1 MGLNPHALYSCL
13 REDLRDAI
21 GPQRLDELE
30 LYGLSSDSTPVEAA
44 CYSVMRALLKK
55 FQHQSTQK
63 QDDAALQKFI
73 SVNQRCELWEPHVRI
88 EYWQEALLGEFKRAI
103 YEFLNPYGYPLVCD
117 PRSALDFGRCGPG
130 AAIEARGGDSY
141 TKLFASPLTCTSP
154 YLYFWYRRYTTNFPS
169 WADAEFLRM
178 AEYGEARIV
187 EGNRLCFVPK
197 DDKISRCICVEPS
210 LNMFYQLGL
219 GYILEQRLNSF
230 FGIDMSLQPERNRKL
245 AFQGSSGIDSSIT
258 IDLSSAS
265 DSISM
270 RMLEWCLPR
279 WFFDQL
285 RLYRSN
291 KCQFPDSSM
300 HELHMVSTMGNGF
313 TFPLQTMLFSC
324 MVLASARLCDIKLQ
338 NPRRE
343 FSGNWGVFGDDIICP
358 AEIAR
363 QVLFLIDYTGFQIN
377 KDKTYT
383 EGPFRES
390 CGADFFRGRNVR
402 GVYVKRLDTI
412 QDRYAVI
419 NQLNLFS
426 ARTGL
431 PLRRSV
437 RLLVRSVPFN
447 RVPFSENDSAG
458 IKVPESMTS
467 GLPLSSDT
475 QSALYVRYEAIGK
488 KIRITDS
495 AIIVPRGSKARFYN
509 PSGLL
514 VSFLQRSVNA
524 CSIGVRHDTTKFRR
538 KRVSTPFWDYR
549 PTIHQRWWF
558 KWQRWETAVYLN
570 LYG

>member
-1 MGLNPHALYSCL
+1 MGLNPNALYSCL
-13 REDLRDAI
+13 LDDLRDVV
-21 GPQRLDELE
+21 GSKRLEELK
-30 LYGLSSDSTPVEAA
+30 LYGLSPDSSTIEAA
-44 CYSVMRALLKK
+44 CNSVMGALLKK
-55 FQHQSTQK
+55 FQHPSTQK
-63 QDDAALQKFI
+63 QDDAALLKFTT
-73 SVNQRCELWEPHVRI
+73 VNVRCGLWMAHVET

-103 YEFLNPYGYPLVCD
+103 YEFLNPYGMPLVDD
-117 PRSALDFGRCGPG
+117 PRSLLDFGRCGPG
-130 AAIEARGGDSY
+130 ASIEARGGDSY
-141 TKLFASPLTCTSP
+141 TKLFASPLTCTSHN
-154 YLYFWYRRYTTNFPS
+154 LYNWYRRYTTNFPS
-169 WADAEFLRM
+169 WADAELLRM
-178 AEYGEARIV
+178 AEYGEARV
-187 EGNRLCFVPK
+187 VAGNRLCFVPK

-210 LNMFYQLGL
+210 LNMFFQLGL
-219 GYILEQRLNSF
+219 GYILEQRLNSY

-265 DSISM
+265 DSIST
-270 RMLEWCLPR
+270 RMLEWALPR

-285 RLYRSN
+285 KKYRSD
-291 KCQFPDSSM
+291 KCQFPDGSI
-300 HELHMVSTMGNGF
+300 HELNMVSTMGNGF

-324 MVLASARLCDIKLQ
+324 MVLASARLCGVKLH
-338 NPRRE
+338 NPRGD

-377 KDKTYT
+377 KDKTFV

-390 CGADFFRGRNVR
+390 CGADFFRGRNIR

-426 ARTGL
+426 ARTGI
-431 PLRRSV
+431 PLRRTV

-447 RVPFSENDSAG
+447 RIPFFEGDSSG
-458 IKVPESMTS
+458 IKVPESMTN
-467 GLPLSSDT
+467 GLPLSIDT
-475 QSALYVRYEAIGK
+475 QSVLYRRYEAIGVK
-488 KIRITDS
+488 LRITET
-495 AIIVPRGSKARFYN
+495 AIITPKRAKARFYN

-524 CSIGVRHDTTKFRR
+524 CAIGVRHDTVKYRR
-538 KRVSTPFWDYR
+538 KQVCTPYWDYR